1 MARALRPVRPA
12 ALAFAAALLAGPA
25 AAQGPAADWAPP
37 GWSPAGASPAPEG
50 AKQVV
55 VAARPVRSGAIL
67 TPGDL
72 KLAPASLG
80 GGLSDLSAAL
90 GREARV
96 TLFAG
101 RPVRPDDIGPPTL
114 IARNALVVLRY
125 RRGPLSITAEGR
137 ALGRGSLGERIRVM
151 NLGSRRTVTGRV
163 TDDGA
168 VEVSP

>member
-1 MARALRPVRPA
+1 MRRARPALRPA
-12 ALAFAAALLAGPA
+12 AFALAAALAGPA
-25 AAQGPAADWAPP
+25 AAQGAADWAPP
-37 GWSPAGASPAPEG
+37 GWSPGAAPPAPAGAE
-50 AKQVV
+50 QVV

-72 KLAPASLG
+72 KLAPASRG
-80 GGLSDLSAAL
+80 GGLTELSAAL

-101 RPVRPDDIGPPTL
+101 RPVRPGDIGPPTL
-114 IARNALVVLRY
+114 IARNALVALRY

-137 ALGRGSLGERIRVM
+137 ALGRGAQGERIRVM

-163 TDDGA
+163 TADGA